1 MADEP
6 EVVNATVCVPCID
19 LSNKAYKPVT
29 SVPAGLVPGQ
39 VYTYEEIVAL
49 LGVAPDKDDE

>member
-29 SVPAGLVPGQ
+29 SVPGLVPGR

-49 LGVAPDKDDE
+49 LGVASDNKRE

>member
-1 MADEP
+1 MADE
-6 EVVNATVCVPCID
+6 EHVDATVCVPCID
-19 LSNKAYKPVT
+19 LSNKAYKPV